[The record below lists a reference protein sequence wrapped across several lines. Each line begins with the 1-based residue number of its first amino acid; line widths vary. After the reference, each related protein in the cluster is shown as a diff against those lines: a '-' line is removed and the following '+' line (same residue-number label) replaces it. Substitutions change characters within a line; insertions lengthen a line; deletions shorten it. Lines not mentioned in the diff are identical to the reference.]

1 MQPTPKVQIHKISVS
16 PESSAKTN
24 NCVRPVRMRA
34 ALEVAEL
41 STEKHETQMSKLF
54 GTHLKNNYYIK
65 SESFSAR
72 NESVGLPW

>member
-1 MQPTPKVQIHKISVS
+1 
-16 PESSAKTN
+16 
-24 NCVRPVRMRA
+24 MRA

-41 STEKHETQMSKLF
+41 STEKQETPMSKLF
-54 GTHLKNNYYIK
+54 GTHLKNTYYIK